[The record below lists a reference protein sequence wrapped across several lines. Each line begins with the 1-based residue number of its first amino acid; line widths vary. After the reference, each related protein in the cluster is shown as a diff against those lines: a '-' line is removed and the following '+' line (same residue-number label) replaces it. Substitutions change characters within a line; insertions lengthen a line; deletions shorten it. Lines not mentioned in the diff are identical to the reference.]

1 MSKQRALGKGIGALI
16 AGGEE
21 RKDQAGIMELPLAAL
36 APNPQQPR
44 REFPEAALAEL
55 AESIRAKGVLQP
67 VLVEAG
73 AGETY
78 TIIAGERRVRAAR
91 LAGLQKI
98 PAIVRQLS
106 SAEKLEIALIEN
118 IQREDLTPIEEA
130 QAYRRL
136 MEEAGMSQEEVA
148 LQVGKDRSTVANS
161 LRLLRLPPVM
171 QEALDKGEM
180 SPGHA
185 RAVLAVVS
193 PADQQLLFRRIVDE
207 GLSVREA
214 EQIAAGM
221 NRGKKPP
228 AGGSRRRS
236 QQGRKEPEIRE
247 IEERLIERLGTK
259 IEIRGTKD
267 KGRIE
272 ISYFSAED
280 LQRVTDL
287 LKGEG

>member
-1 MSKQRALGKGIGALI
+1 
-16 AGGEE
+16 
-21 RKDQAGIMELPLAAL
+21 
-36 APNPQQPR
+36 
-44 REFPEAALAEL
+44 
-55 AESIRAKGVLQP
+55 
-67 VLVEAG
+67 
-73 AGETY
+73 
-78 TIIAGERRVRAAR
+78 
-91 LAGLQKI
+91 
-98 PAIVRQLS
+98 
-106 SAEKLEIALIEN
+106 
-118 IQREDLTPIEEA
+118 
-130 QAYRRL
+130 
-136 MEEAGMSQEEVA
+136 
-148 LQVGKDRSTVANS
+148 
-161 LRLLRLPPVM
+161 
-171 QEALDKGEM
+171 
-180 SPGHA
+180 
-185 RAVLAVVS
+185 
-193 PADQQLLFRRIVDE
+193 VDE

-214 EQIAAGM
+214 EQTAAGM